1 MTQPEQPQEPPCA
14 GDREDGQ
21 DAADL
26 LQARLEEAE
35 REAGQFRT
43 MAQRA
48 QADLVNYKKRAA
60 EEVEE
65 ARRQTAAGLLLR
77 IVATRDD
84 IQRAL
89 DLVPGDASAGGWAE
103 GLALVMRNIDSALEA
118 EGVTRTEAL
127 GKPFEPWECE
137 AVQYEETDEA
147 AEGTVVSVFRDGFSH
162 RGRVLRAA
170 QVVVA
175 RRPET
180 PETKDAA
187 QPRNDNA
194 EETL

>member
-1 MTQPEQPQEPPCA
+1 MTQPEHSQEPPR
-14 GDREDGQ
+14 DEEPQ
-21 DAADL
+21 DDADIL
-26 LQARLEEAE
+26 RQRLEEAE
-35 REAGQFRT
+35 RETGQFRKL
-43 MAQRA
+43 AQRA
-48 QADLVNYKKRAA
+48 QADLVNYRRRAA

-89 DLVPGDASAGGWAE
+89 DLVPEGDAAEGWAE
-103 GLALVMRNIDSALEA
+103 GLALVMRNIDGALEA

-147 AEGTVVSVFRDGFSH
+147 AEGTVVSVYREGFSH

-175 RRPET
+175 KRPE
-180 PETKDAA
+180 KDEAA
-187 QPRNDNA
+187 QPRNDNS

>member
-1 MTQPEQPQEPPCA
+1 MTQPEQSQEPPP
-14 GDREDGQ
+14 DEDPREGPD
-21 DAADL
+21 DADL
-26 LQARLEEAE
+26 LQRLEEAE
-35 REAGQFRT
+35 REAGQFRKL
-43 MAQRA
+43 AQRA
-48 QADLVNYKKRAA
+48 QADLANYKKRAA

-65 ARRQTAAGLLLR
+65 ARRQTATGLLLR

-89 DLVPGDASAGGWAE
+89 DLVPGDAAGEGWSE
-103 GLALVMRNIDSALEA
+103 GLALVMRNIDGALQA

-137 AVQYEETDEA
+137 AVQYEETDDA
-147 AEGTVVSVFRDGFSH
+147 AEGTVVRVFREGFSH

-175 RRPET
+175 KKPET
-180 PETKDAA
+180 DEAA
-187 QPRNDNA
+187 QPQNENA

>member
-1 MTQPEQPQEPPCA
+1 MTQPEQPQEPPCSE
-14 GDREDGQ
+14 GHEDGQ
-21 DAADL
+21 DDGDL
-26 LQARLEEAE
+26 QQRLEEAE
-35 REAGQFRT
+35 RETGQFRKL
-43 MAQRA
+43 AQRA
-48 QADLVNYKKRAA
+48 QADLANYKKRAA

-89 DLVPGDASAGGWAE
+89 DLVPESAASEGWAE
-103 GLALVMRNIDSALEA
+103 GLALVMRNIDSALEV

-137 AVQYEETDEA
+137 AVQYVETDEA
-147 AEGTVVSVFRDGFSH
+147 VEGTVVSVFREGFSH

-175 RRPET
+175 KRPET
-180 PETKDAA
+180 DEAA
-187 QPRNDNA
+187 QPQNENA

>member
-1 MTQPEQPQEPPCA
+1 MTESEQSQEPPCP
-14 GDREDGQ
+14 GENVDGQ
-21 DAADL
+21 DDVDL
-26 LQARLEEAE
+26 LRERLEEAE
-35 REAGQFRT
+35 RETGQFRT

-48 QADLVNYKKRAA
+48 QADLTNYRKRAA

-65 ARRQTAAGLLLR
+65 ARRQAAAGLLLR
-77 IVATRDD
+77 IVTIRDD

-89 DLVPGDASAGGWAE
+89 DLVPEGGASEGWAE

-137 AVQYEETDEA
+137 AVQYQETDHA

-162 RGRVLRAA
+162 RGMVLRAA

-175 RRPET
+175 KRPET
-180 PETKDAA
+180 TEAA
-187 QPRNDNA
+187 QPQNENA

>member
-1 MTQPEQPQEPPCA
+1 MTQPEQPEEQPCEE
-14 GDREDGQ
+14 GPDDDLRE
-21 DAADL
+21 
-26 LQARLEEAE
+26 RLEEAE
-35 REAGQFRT
+35 RERGQFRA

-48 QADLVNYKKRAA
+48 HADLVNYRKRAA

-89 DLVPGDASAGGWAE
+89 DLVPEDASAAGWAE
-103 GLALVMRNIDSALEA
+103 GLALVMRNIDNALEA
-118 EGVTRTEAL
+118 EGVTKTEAL
-127 GKPFEPWECE
+127 GRPFEPWECE

-147 AEGTVVSVFRDGFSH
+147 AEGTVVSVFREGFSH

-175 RRPET
+175 KRPET
-180 PETKDAA
+180 DEAA
-187 QPRNDNA
+187 EPRNENA
-194 EETL
+194 EETD

>member
-1 MTQPEQPQEPPCA
+1 MTQPEHSQEPPR
-14 GDREDGQ
+14 DEEPQ
-21 DAADL
+21 DDADIL
-26 LQARLEEAE
+26 RQRLEEAE
-35 REAGQFRT
+35 RETGQFRKL
-43 MAQRA
+43 AQRA

-89 DLVPGDASAGGWAE
+89 DLVPEGDASEGWAE
-103 GLALVMRNIDSALEA
+103 GLALVMRNIDGALEA

-147 AEGTVVSVFRDGFSH
+147 AEGAVVRVYREGFSH

-175 RRPET
+175 KRPE
-180 PETKDAA
+180 KDEAA
-187 QPRNDNA
+187 QPRNDNS

>member
-1 MTQPEQPQEPPCA
+1 MSQPEQSEDPPR
-14 GDREDGQ
+14 DEERQ
-21 DAADL
+21 DMQDDADL
-26 LQARLEEAE
+26 LQQRLEEAE
-35 REAGQFRT
+35 RESGQFRT

-48 QADLVNYKKRAA
+48 RADLANYKKRAA
-60 EEVEE
+60 EEMEE
-65 ARRQTAAGLLLR
+65 ARRQTATGLLLR

-89 DLVPGDASAGGWAE
+89 DLVPEDGAGEGWAE
-103 GLALVMRNIDSALEA
+103 GLGLVMRNIDSALEA
-118 EGVTRTEAL
+118 EGVTRANVL
-127 GKPFEPWECE
+127 GMPFEPWECE
-137 AVQYEETDEA
+137 AVQYEETDRA
-147 AEGTVVSVFRDGFSH
+147 AEGTVVSVYREGFSH

-180 PETKDAA
+180 DEAA
-187 QPRNDNA
+187 QPQNENA

>member
-1 MTQPEQPQEPPCA
+1 MTQPEQPQEPPCPEGHEGGRDD
-14 GDREDGQ
+14 GD
-21 DAADL
+21 
-26 LQARLEEAE
+26 LQQRLEEAE
-35 REAGQFRT
+35 RETGQFRKL
-43 MAQRA
+43 AQRA
-48 QADLVNYKKRAA
+48 QADLANYKKRAA

-89 DLVPGDASAGGWAE
+89 DLVPDGDAAEGWAE

-137 AVQYEETDEA
+137 AVQYVETEEA
-147 AEGTVVSVFRDGFSH
+147 VEGTVVSVFREGFSH

-175 RRPET
+175 KRPET
-180 PETKDAA
+180 DEAA
-187 QPRNDNA
+187 QPQNENA